1 MALVEVDVVG
11 AQPPEAALDGFED
24 VLAREPPVVGV
35 VAHRPEAFGRQH
47 VVRALD
53 PLECLTQFGL
63 AGADMVDVGGVEED
77 HAQLEGALDT
87 GGAGGAVDLVAVG
100 QPGAEGDA
108 ADLQPAGAGG
118 RVFHAADCTLRRCP
132 AAAPG
137 RGRPKPGPAPA
148 PRTPAAFAVSTFTGT
163 TCGRRSRSPL
173 GRCRTPTTT
182 ATRR

>member
-11 AQPPEAALDGFED
+11 AQPPEAALDGFGD

-87 GGAGGAVDLVAVG
+87 GGAGGAVDPGAVG
-100 QPGAEGDA
+100 QPGAEGEA
-108 ADLQPAGAGG
+108 ADLQPAGAEGAG
-118 RVFHAADCTLRRCP
+118 FHAAGWTLRPCP
-132 AAAPG
+132 P
-137 RGRPKPGPAPA
+137 PGPRP
-148 PRTPAAFAVSTFTGT
+148 G
-163 TCGRRSRSPL
+163 
-173 GRCRTPTTT
+173 
-182 ATRR
+182 